1 MLQLAA
7 LRFVQPLACLRSSSY
22 LPITKVSIDL
32 HDTRTKESKR
42 HNALDQLAKEVMK
55 PQPAISRIKR
65 ARLGDDADIA
75 SSGARV
81 LSELQEV
88 TGAGAGRRAKKRG
101 HSLNQQQQA
110 DAARRVAATKLFNEL
125 PSPVVQGLGGW
136 TDSTF
141 QTLAPSKLQKFIEA
155 WCQTWEPGTIDN
167 ARLAWCR
174 LRTWMDRSD
183 IIVDYPC
190 IANLVEYFQNVHER
204 AVADA
209 SSRHSQRCMIAT
221 LRGHPA
227 PVFRRD
233 GTKAALGQWTGLE
246 FLRRNLRMPIPTL
259 ETKKMLPQRMGI
271 IPRCVRRHARPLSMR
286 MLVDIERFITSVN
299 CPPVLRNVGG
309 GILFMA
315 YACFRWKQTGSIQLY
330 FIVDGCLCGQ
340 VDVDKGTRKEPRP
353 FFLPITGL
361 VSGRRWF
368 KVLLRSLQPDGR
380 HIFRDFEGPIDS
392 IEPSFL
398 PAPLPSG
405 KWKWSFA
412 NCSDELPLG
421 WPHQIPPSLQGIVP
435 VMCFLRPVRL
445 GIRLWNG
452 RLRLGVGAGAACTG
466 KA

>member
-1 MLQLAA
+1 
-7 LRFVQPLACLRSSSY
+7 
-22 LPITKVSIDL
+22 
-32 HDTRTKESKR
+32 
-42 HNALDQLAKEVMK
+42 
-55 PQPAISRIKR
+55 
-65 ARLGDDADIA
+65 
-75 SSGARV
+75 
-81 LSELQEV
+81 
-88 TGAGAGRRAKKRG
+88 
-101 HSLNQQQQA
+101 
-110 DAARRVAATKLFNEL
+110 
-125 PSPVVQGLGGW
+125 
-136 TDSTF
+136 
-141 QTLAPSKLQKFIEA
+141 
-155 WCQTWEPGTIDN
+155 
-167 ARLAWCR
+167 
-174 LRTWMDRSD
+174 
-183 IIVDYPC
+183 
-190 IANLVEYFQNVHER
+190 
-204 AVADA
+204 
-209 SSRHSQRCMIAT
+209 
-221 LRGHPA
+221 
-227 PVFRRD
+227 
-233 GTKAALGQWTGLE
+233 
-246 FLRRNLRMPIPTL
+246 MPIPTL

-361 VSGRRWF
+361 VSGRRWL

-405 KWKWSFA
+405 KVEMVIR
-412 NCSDELPLG
+412 ELLRRASPWLA
-421 WPHQIPPSLQGIVP
+421 HQIPSSLQGIVP

-445 GIRLWNG
+445 GIHLWNG